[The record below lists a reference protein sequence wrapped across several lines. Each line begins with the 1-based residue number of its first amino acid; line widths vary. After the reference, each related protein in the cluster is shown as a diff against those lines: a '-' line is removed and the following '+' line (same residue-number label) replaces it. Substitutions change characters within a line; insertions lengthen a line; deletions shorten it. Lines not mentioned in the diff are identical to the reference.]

1 LNIFHV
7 LPTELEVKFVDRLKD
22 VFGIEGT
29 RAVLRL
35 IWAVIMRRLHGILTW
50 ANWYLTKLDI
60 AGLKVRVNS
69 SRYFGDLVYEI
80 NIRVMVEDI
89 DPILIRKHLKVLY
102 KMAKIDKD
110 QERVTRE
117 LEEIVAKF
125 MKEDLLE
132 EAELQAEVSKG

>member
-1 LNIFHV
+1 M
-7 LPTELEVKFVDRLKD
+7 KFVDRLKD

-35 IWAVIMRRLHGILTW
+35 IRAVIMRRLHGILTW

-60 AGLKVRVNS
+60 AGLKIRVHS
-69 SRYFGDLVYEI
+69 SRYFGDLVYEV
-80 NIRVMVEDI
+80 NIRVLVEDI

-132 EAELQAEVSKG
+132 EEEFQAEVSKR

>member
-1 LNIFHV
+1 
-7 LPTELEVKFVDRLKD
+7 VKFVDRLKD

-35 IWAVIMRRLHGILTW
+35 IRAVIMRRLHGILTW

-60 AGLKVRVNS
+60 AGLKIRVHS
-69 SRYFGDLVYEI
+69 SRYFGDLVYEV
-80 NIRVMVEDI
+80 NIRVLVEDI

-132 EAELQAEVSKG
+132 EEEFQAEVSKR

>member
-1 LNIFHV
+1 V

-35 IWAVIMRRLHGILTW
+35 IRAVIMRRLHGILTW

-60 AGLKVRVNS
+60 AGLKIRVNA
-69 SRYFGDLVYEI
+69 SRYFGDLVYEV
-80 NIRVMVEDI
+80 NIRVLIEDI

-117 LEEIVAKF
+117 LEEIVAKY

-132 EAELQAEVSKG
+132 EEEFQAEVSKR

>member
-1 LNIFHV
+1 M

-35 IWAVIMRRLHGILTW
+35 IRAVIMRRLHGILTW

-60 AGLKVRVNS
+60 AGLKIRVNA
-69 SRYFGDLVYEI
+69 SRYFGDLVYEV
-80 NIRVMVEDI
+80 NIRVLIEDI

-117 LEEIVAKF
+117 LEEIVAKY

-132 EAELQAEVSKG
+132 EEEFQAEVSKR